1 MYVIRIV
8 IVKVDVKQNRR
19 AARRAAPDPRHP
31 DPSASHSGLSVAPGR
46 ASPDRG
52 AGTNAAPAETER
64 RHNARELPVLLVHL
78 AVRGAE
84 ERDLRLEAR
93 HVAQVAARSP
103 PRRRL
108 QGRADERV
116 LLLVVHRHRFGM
128 IGVTAPSRVVVG

>member
-52 AGTNAAPAETER
+52 AGTNAAPAETEGR
-64 RHNARELPVLLVHL
+64 YNARELSVLLVRL
-78 AVRGAE
+78 AMRGAE
-84 ERDLRLEAR
+84 EGDLRLESR
-93 HVAQVAARSP
+93 HVAQVGARSQRR
-103 PRRRL
+103 PR
-108 QGRADERV
+108 GRADERV